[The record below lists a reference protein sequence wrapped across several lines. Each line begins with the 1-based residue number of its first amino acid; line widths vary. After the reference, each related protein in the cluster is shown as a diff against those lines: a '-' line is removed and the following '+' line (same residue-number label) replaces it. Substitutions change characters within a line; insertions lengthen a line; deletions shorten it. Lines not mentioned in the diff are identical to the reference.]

1 MAKGLRLSFLGQHLN
16 RDELIMMSS
25 CLGFNTYPH
34 FGGWGGP
41 SHRNYLAFDSGKSYD
56 ICMCLVQRG
65 IMSCEKAADTGR
77 NYTYFHVTDFG
88 KRIFDMFRR
97 HHKHP
102 RLALY
107 SGHPRNKRSR
117 K

>member
-1 MAKGLRLSFLGQHLN
+1 MAKGLRLAFLGQHLN
-16 RDELIMMSS
+16 KDELIMMSS

-34 FGGWGGP
+34 FSGWGGP
-41 SHRNYLAFDSGKSYD
+41 SHRNYLAFDSGKAYD
-56 ICMCLVQRG
+56 VCMCLVQRG
-65 IMSCEKAADTGR
+65 LMTCDKASI
-77 NYTYFHVTDFG
+77 NNHYTYFHVTDIG

-97 HHKHP
+97 HHKRP

-107 SGHPRNKRSR
+107 EWREPRKKRSG

>member
-16 RDELIMMSS
+16 KDELIMMSS

-34 FGGWGGP
+34 FSGWGGP

-56 ICMCLVQRG
+56 ICMSLVQRG
-65 IMSCEKAADTGR
+65 VMSCEKASI
-77 NYTYFHVTDFG
+77 NYHLTYFHVTDLG

-107 SGHPRNKRSR
+107 SDHSRNKRSG

>member
-1 MAKGLRLSFLGQHLN
+1 MAKGLRMSFLGQRLSK
-16 RDELIMMSS
+16 DELIMMCS

-34 FGGWGGP
+34 LSGWGGP

-56 ICMCLVQRG
+56 VCMCLVQRG
-65 IMSCEKAADTGR
+65 LMTCEKGSV
-77 NYTYFHVTDFG
+77 NYHLTYFHMTALG
-88 KRIFDMFRR
+88 QRIFNLFRR

-102 RLALY
+102 RLALWKD
-107 SGHPRNKRSR
+107 HRRNK

>member
-16 RDELIMMSS
+16 RDELVMMSS

-34 FGGWGGP
+34 FSGWGGP

-56 ICMCLVQRG
+56 VCMCLVQRG
-65 IMSCEKAADTGR
+65 LMTHEKPADTGMT
-77 NYTYFHVTDFG
+77 YTYFHVTDLG

-107 SGHPRNKRSR
+107 SWHKRNK
-117 K
+117 KVCK